1 MKKYL
6 EHIVDSFTD
15 YEGKVHHFVI
25 AAVSETLPK
34 TAVEAYKDEW
44 TGEDKKITYSIA
56 EEVEGEPEAYFTTE
70 VVKVLKLGIT
80 ICNPNDTFN
89 EELGKKVAVQRA
101 QPKLYATDPGVIN
114 SCMVK
119 ALLQQE
125 ASYLKNNPEKYIA
138 AYAGDKAKFLE
149 NKKLEEI
156 KNSFSEEENAVVE
169 KILNGELDTVLDY
182 CHRCGKI

>member
-15 YEGKVHHFVI
+15 YEGKVRHFVI

-56 EEVEGEPEAYFTTE
+56 EEVEGEPTAYLTDE

-89 EELGKKVAVQRA
+89 EELGKKVAAQRA
-101 QPKLYATDPGVIN
+101 QPKLYATDSGVIN
-114 SCMVK
+114 STMVK

-125 ASYLKNNPEKYIA
+125 ASYVKNNPEKYIA
-138 AYAGDKAKFLE
+138 AYAENREKFFKNQELE
-149 NKKLEEI
+149 NI
-156 KNSFSEEENAVVE
+156 KNSLSEEEATLVD
-169 KILNGELDTVLDY
+169 KISNGDLNKVLDY
-182 CHRCGKI
+182 CRKCGKI